1 MFYNNNLIKNLQ
13 FCFGLFLITVLIL
26 TSINTANAANTVVCP
41 EELPVCNATTLS
53 NYNTP
58 VIGEEMETEIKS
70 PAYSVGIQSIT
81 DAQIET
87 KVQESTDLGTGDEE
101 LVPQATLPSNTSKSL
116 DVPYINQYK
125 DKNGNIWGT
134 RYHCGAAAGTIVAGY
149 FNKLPYKGSD
159 DDLYKKYMNSNS
171 GQGISET
178 CNGQGGAFGITGYP
192 DRSSSA
198 YCRASYPDGFSKYL
212 KKIGLKYKIVAGT
225 GAGLGSLSIGTVKA
239 AINRGNPIAIS
250 SGAHYYVIK
259 GYTSDNKVIV
269 NDSWKDG
276 SKSGATGAN
285 TFVWG
290 QGKNAVYD
298 LKNLYPYQRSDYQDV
313 RFAWEVSTSDT
324 SFYNGNNKTETV
336 TEKETAKE
344 VPSKKATTVKKTPVT
359 KADPIATQNG
369 TQVEAKYAVD
379 DSEGLNVRASAGG
392 EIIDMVDWGTKGVIT
407 DGPKTAMGISW
418 NKVKWEN
425 GLEGWSAKKYLS
437 KITAIKTESINDTET
452 SQTSNLKVEKPT
464 EASIF
469 TNIKLASDETKCLD
483 LSNSRI
489 AQNNIIQV
497 WNCNDTIAQNFI
509 MPNAETN
516 PEGFGQ
522 IKLNTDQT
530 FCIDFNGQYQSPSEG
545 VKLNLSKCENGD
557 KSSTEWMITE
567 KGEIKPAYDDTLCI
581 GLTANKTSKGNTF
594 ELQTCNDSQFQKFVM

>member
-13 FCFGLFLITVLIL
+13 FCCGLFLLSVLIV
-26 TSINTANAANTVVCP
+26 SNTNVALAANNVVCP
-41 EELPVCNATTLS
+41 EELPVCNATTLAK
-53 NYNTP
+53 YNTP
-58 VIGEEMETEIKS
+58 VIGDEMDSTAK
-70 PAYSVGIQSIT
+70 PTTPTLGIQSINEEVV
-81 DAQIET
+81 ET
-87 KVQESTDLGTGDEE
+87 KVQESTDFGAGDS
-101 LVPQATLPSNTSKSL
+101 LPANTSKSL

-125 DKNGNIWGT
+125 DRNGNIWGT

-159 DDLYKKYMNSNS
+159 DDLYKKYMNTNS
-171 GQGISET
+171 GQGITET

-192 DRSSSA
+192 DKSSSA

-336 TEKETAKE
+336 VEKTPTKETVTKS
-344 VPSKKATTVKKTPVT
+344 PIKKTPIT
-359 KADPIATQNG
+359 KADPIADQNG
-369 TQVEAKYAVD
+369 TQVEAKYTID
-379 DSEGLNVRASAGG
+379 DSEGLNVRATAGG
-392 EIIDMVDWGTKGVIT
+392 EIIDMVEWGTKGIIT
-407 DGPKTAMGISW
+407 DGPKTAMATSW

-437 KITAIKTESINDTET
+437 KIIDGEVSTEST
-452 SQTSNLKVEKPT
+452 STTKQGDLEGVKVEKPKDY
-464 EASIF
+464 SIF
-469 TNIKLASDETKCLD
+469 SNIKLASDETKCLD
-483 LSNSRI
+483 LSDSRI
-489 AQNNIIQV
+489 AQNNPIKV
-497 WNCNDTIAQNFI
+497 WNCNDSIAQNFI
-509 MPNAETN
+509 FPNAETN
-516 PEGFGQ
+516 PEGYGQ
-522 IKLNTDQT
+522 FKLNTDQN
-530 FCIDFNGQYQSPSEG
+530 FCLDFNGQYQAPLEG
-545 VKLNLSKCENGD
+545 LKLNLTKCDNAD
-557 KSSTEWMITE
+557 KSSTEWIISSN
-567 KGEIKPAYDDTLCI
+567 GEIKPAYDDTLCI
-581 GLTANKTSKGNTF
+581 GLTANNNIKGNTL